1 MTNRIQVRVLA
12 LIWLLLSLT
21 AFAQTPVDDDPFAT
35 ETPSPSPAA
44 SASAKVEAS
53 PTGSPKPTFKVEET
67 TIRVQDRYTRPYRV
81 PEDTA
86 WLGVRLASG
95 EEQHCKALATHKE
108 IAAGGQE
115 YANKEGA
122 DFSRF
127 PLSREGDAAVHFV
140 VFSEA
145 GKNPVDYE
153 LVLLLGEGADAEQH
167 PLGYWSVGTGTVA
180 DQVQADVLA
189 PHTPNEKLAM
199 YSFVLVSLILTY
211 VLFGR
216 SLFARFLRNKKWEV
230 SSALG
235 WSNILV
241 LLGFLAIFVCF
252 GVMWLWPKVLWNRT
266 DTIYAVTIGGW
277 LLGAVLTYLGGLM
290 VTRK

>member
-12 LIWLLLSLT
+12 LILLLLSLT

-35 ETPSPSPAA
+35 ESPTPSASPAA
-44 SASAKVEAS
+44 SAEAS
-53 PTGSPKPTFKVEET
+53 PSGSPKPTFRVEESN
-67 TIRVQDRYTRPYRV
+67 ILVQDRYTRPYIV

-86 WLGVRLASG
+86 WLGVRLAQG
-95 EEQHCKALATHKE
+95 EEQHNKSLAQHKE

-127 PLSREGDAAVHFV
+127 PLVDGTAPVHFV
-140 VFSEA
+140 VFSDA
-145 GKNPVDYE
+145 GKGGVDYE
-153 LVLLLGEGADAEQH
+153 LVLLKGEGADAEQI
-167 PLGYWSVGTGTVA
+167 PLGFWQVGTGTVQ
-180 DQVQADVLA
+180 DLVQADVLA
-189 PHTPNEKLAM
+189 PHTRNEKLAM
-199 YSFVLVSLILTY
+199 YSFVLVSLVLTY

-241 LLGFLAIFVCF
+241 LFGFLAIGVCF

-266 DTIYAVTIGGW
+266 DTIYAVMIGGW

-290 VTRK
+290 VTRR

>member
-1 MTNRIQVRVLA
+1 ML
-12 LIWLLLSLT
+12 LLLSLT
-21 AFAQTPVDDDPFAT
+21 AFAQTPDDDPYA
-35 ETPSPSPAA
+35 EESPGPSPAA
-44 SASAKVEAS
+44 SVAAS
-53 PTGSPKPTFKVEET
+53 PSGSPKPTFRVEET
-67 TIRVQDRYTRPYRV
+67 TIQVQDRFTRPFRV

-86 WLGVRLASG
+86 WLGVRLATG
-95 EEQHCKALATHKE
+95 AEQHCKALAQHKE

-127 PLSREGDAAVHFV
+127 PLSRDGDAAVHFV

-153 LVLLLGEGADAEQH
+153 LVLLLGEGPDAQQH

-189 PHTPNEKLAM
+189 PHTQNEKLAM
-199 YSFVLVSLILTY
+199 FSFVGVSLILTY
-211 VLFGR
+211 LLFGR
-216 SLFARFLRNKKWEV
+216 NLFARFLRNKKMEV

-235 WSNILV
+235 WSNLLV
-241 LLGFLAIFVCF
+241 LFGFLAIFVCF
-252 GVMWLWPKVLWNRT
+252 GVMWLWPKVLWNKT
-266 DTIYAVTIGGW
+266 ETIYAIMIGGW
-277 LLGAVLTYLGGLM
+277 LLAAVLVYLGGLM

>member
-12 LIWLLLSLT
+12 LILLLLSLT
-21 AFAQTPVDDDPFAT
+21 AFAQAPDDDPFAT
-35 ETPSPSPAA
+35 GSPSASPAA
-44 SASAKVEAS
+44 SVEAS
-53 PTGSPKPTFKVEET
+53 PSGSPKPTFRVEET
-67 TIRVQDRYTRPYRV
+67 TILVQDRYTRPFRV

-95 EEQHCKALATHKE
+95 EEQHCKALAQHKE

-127 PLSREGDAAVHFV
+127 PLSKDGDAAVHFV

-153 LVLLLGEGADAEQH
+153 LVLLVGEGPDAQQH

-189 PHTPNEKLAM
+189 PHTQNEKLAM
-199 YSFVLVSLILTY
+199 GSFVLVSLILTY
-211 VLFGR
+211 WLFGR
-216 SLFARFLRNKKWEV
+216 SLFARFLRHKKMEV

-235 WSNILV
+235 WSNLLV
-241 LLGFLAIFVCF
+241 LAGFLAIFAGL

-266 DTIYAVTIGGW
+266 DTIYAVVIGGW
-277 LLGAVLTYLGGLM
+277 FLGAVLTYLGGLM